1 MLYRD
6 QKQVLHSQLAD
17 YIQSL
22 PTSIM
27 SKEQIETEI
36 DKLRDHIM
44 IGEDVETEEE
54 LPFKQKYGII
64 VK

>member
-1 MLYRD
+1 
-6 QKQVLHSQLAD
+6 
-17 YIQSL
+17 
-22 PTSIM
+22 M

-36 DKLRDHIM
+36 DKLRDHIL
-44 IGEDVETEEE
+44 IGEDCQTEEE